1 MVPTAGM
8 DGAYESARARLKA
21 QSKREPGAGP
31 GATRPGATR
40 PGSLLSGGT
49 KPKASSDGRGRATTV
64 EVVQAAD
71 VNIVDAQGRMTRVLL
86 HDATGCRDLSSATVA
101 DLHNAD
107 LTALAP
113 GDLDAC
119 PNLVSLDLSFN
130 QLVDIDGDALAP
142 LTNLRA
148 LIVYNNRVASVK
160 AVARVG
166 QSLQTLQCQNNAIT
180 SLDGVEHLRRLTNLN
195 ASGNPLGDCK
205 LIGRCTTLTRLDISR
220 CGLEKLE
227 GFATLH
233 ALEELNISGN
243 ALTEV
248 SSVAKCAKLQELD
261 ASHNALPPSALRDLK
276 ALKRLDVLNLE
287 GNALDHLNS
296 MPRMEELTE
305 LNCAKNPLRTLPDDF
320 PAKCPE
326 LQILDLGEC
335 QLAGDVPGVVKS
347 LVGLD
352 GLTELRLKFN
362 PCAGGGSGGWRRRSS
377 GAATA
382 GASTAASVP
391 AASRPAAPTRPPGSA
406 PTAAGRRIR
415 TAGTAGTTV
424 ATMSARP
431 PAPPP
436 RARARGGESPGGES
450 PGGDVWTPAADPW
463 RGLDRAAAAA
473 ATLGYR
479 REVIRALPRCL
490 YLDDVAVGDAE
501 RGGEEEEGGAGPRT
515 RLDVPDVT
523 DVTDGDDGDERD
535 ENDVDALLKRR
546 PQSARRPKA
555 ADMSAK
561 AATADGHYEDVA
573 VKFIKEMEDYK
584 TKMSGLIGK
593 IRDGLKETR
602 QEAAA
607 ALRSDGTLE
616 AEPDAVPSGR
626 LPSAPI
632 VGSVPMKKV
641 GVLDSDKVGREA
653 EACESALRRGA
664 EPPAAAVTKASPSP
678 GKRPASARAKLVEAR
693 DATRAAL
700 EQFDALFSERLFLD
714 DVDGVGSPEGDEGS
728 QRTPEECR
736 RWIVRPP
743 SARGGR
749 PRSARGAGGI
759 AEKVAAAV
767 AAVDAQIAAEERDRE
782 RAASEEEGTRATA
795 LAGTSKARP
804 RSGGGNG
811 GKGGAGLGDDKDRRR
826 LRPPPGGKAAG
837 GSTGTLREVPEKTRA
852 SSAPVAASRR
862 PPSSGRLSTSG
873 GTGGRGV
880 PRATFRKPPAS
891 GERR

>member
-1 MVPTAGM
+1 VVPTAGM

-21 QSKREPGAGP
+21 QSKREPGADP
-31 GATRPGATR
+31 GATRFGATR
-40 PGSLLSGGT
+40 SRSLLSGGT
-49 KPKASSDGRGRATTV
+49 KPKASSDGRERATTV
-64 EVVQAAD
+64 EVVQGAD
-71 VNIVDAQGRMTRVLL
+71 DDIVDAQGRMTRALL

-107 LTALAP
+107 LTALAS

-180 SLDGVEHLRRLTNLN
+180 SLDGVEHLRRLAVLN

-233 ALEELNISGN
+233 ALEELNVSGN
-243 ALTEV
+243 ALTEI
-248 SSVAKCAKLQELD
+248 SAVAKCAKLQELD
-261 ASHNALPPSALRDLK
+261 VSHNALPPSALRDLK

-335 QLAGDVPGVVKS
+335 QLAGDVAGVVKA
-347 LVGLD
+347 LCGLD
-352 GLTELRLKFN
+352 TLTELRLKFN
-362 PCAGGGSGGWRRRSS
+362 PCAGGGSGGGHRPGQMQRRSS
-377 GAATA
+377 AAATA
-382 GASTAASVP
+382 GRSTAP
-391 AASRPAAPTRPPGSA
+391 AASRPPARSA

-415 TAGTAGTTV
+415 TAGPGTTG

-436 RARARGGESPGGES
+436 RAPARPPPPPQPDVS
-450 PGGDVWTPAADPW
+450 GDVWTPAADPW

-501 RGGEEEEGGAGPRT
+501 RGGEEEGGAGPRT
-515 RLDVPDVT
+515 RPDVPDVT
-523 DVTDGDDGDERD
+523 DVTAGDDGDERD

-602 QEAAA
+602 QEAVA

-616 AEPDAVPSGR
+616 AESDAVPSGR

-632 VGSVPMKKV
+632 VGSVPTKKV
-641 GVLDSDKVGREA
+641 GVLNKVDEDKVGREA
-653 EACESALRRGA
+653 EAADSALRRGA
-664 EPPAAAVTKASPSP
+664 EPPAAAVVQASPSP
-678 GKRPASARAKLVEAR
+678 GKRPASARAKLVEAQ
-693 DATRAAL
+693 DATRAVL
-700 EQFDALFSERLFLD
+700 EQFDRLFSDKLFLD

-767 AAVDAQIAAEERDRE
+767 AAVDAQLAAEVRDQE

-811 GKGGAGLGDDKDRRR
+811 GAGLGDDKDRRR
-826 LRPPPGGKAAG
+826 LRPPSLAG
-837 GSTGTLREVPEKTRA
+837 GSTGTLGKVLERTRT
-852 SSAPVAASRR
+852 SSAAVAASRR

-873 GTGGRGV
+873 AAGGRGV